1 MKTVI
6 LSGIS
11 GSGKTTFLRALED
24 VGFFCVDNFPLVL
37 LEKFP
42 ELLQLTGSKISRC
55 ALVVDIREKDFFED
69 WKHLLIDAKLKHGAA
84 RCRDHTEQAKGKK
97 CLQPRNDILVA

>member
-24 VGFFCVDNFPLVL
+24 VGFFCVDWSSWRNFLNYFSLQEVRFQGVPLL
-37 LEKFP
+37 LIYGK
-42 ELLQLTGSKISRC
+42 KISLR
-55 ALVVDIREKDFFED
+55 IGN
-69 WKHLLIDAKLKHGAA
+69 IS
-84 RCRDHTEQAKGKK
+84 
-97 CLQPRNDILVA
+97 